1 MQLRVRGWATDA
13 TVAAAARADS
23 DAEAL
28 AYASRRVGQV
38 PDSYTVSFDLILAGS
53 DGRIRANGRPRQ
65 FTSVGSDASA
75 QPWFE
80 PAVRTRS
87 GGTSASRACMPVG
100 WPMAS
105 GRVLVYACA
114 VCEGGRVDGRVL
126 GALGIVL
133 RWDALAQTIVRRT
146 PLSESERGRSRVC
159 IVDARGEMLDDSAG
173 RMLQDRLDFDGR
185 DALFKQP
192 RSALLIDLEGRS
204 PCIAHVAAPSQE
216 PTAPAG
222 TRRSSRCCRPRAP
235 PRPAQKRQRVTGYR
249 VACRRGCACGGMAH
263 RANNRPTASPEGH
276 RRCLN
281 VSCLLY

>member
-1 MQLRVRGWATDA
+1 M
-13 TVAAAARADS
+13 
-23 DAEAL
+23 
-28 AYASRRVGQV
+28 
-38 PDSYTVSFDLILAGS
+38 VSFDLTLAGS

-65 FTSVGSDASA
+65 FASVGSDASA

-105 GRVLVYACA
+105 GRVLMYACT
-114 VCEGGRVDGRVL
+114 VREGGRVDGRVL

-146 PLSESERGRSRVC
+146 PLSGSERGRSRVC

-192 RSALLIDLEGRS
+192 RSAPDD
-204 PCIAHVAAPSQE
+204 
-216 PTAPAG
+216 
-222 TRRSSRCCRPRAP
+222 RPRGPIALH
-235 PRPAQKRQRVTGYR
+235 R
-249 VACRRGCACGGMAH
+249 ACRRAEPRTYRTGWH
-263 RANNRPTASPEGH
+263 SPI
-276 RRCLN
+276 LQ
-281 VSCLLY
+281 VL